1 MHTLYFAKCEIFK
14 GEIMARQIEKGELA
28 LYKYNKIRYSFVELD
43 AGEQQVLTSDPWS
56 FLSSDLQVRLNKSR
70 GNNKTKIE
78 RAIYYSGLAEDF
90 YRAAEVS
97 PLPAKGAL
105 LYYGMLDL
113 VKCYLSLNDVPLES
127 NHEHHGLVL
136 PLGKEQTIEVKTKMK
151 GAVNIFYEFTRLL
164 GKPISASHEVRFE
177 KALSHVPEVHSIY
190 TSLGH
195 LSKRKLLPVEIEFQV
210 NEARDKIF
218 TEIVYQKEQEVKVEV
233 DKFLK
238 GNRKRYL
245 KEGYPRDN
253 KVVYRAARR
262 KSYTQDNI
270 HRIYKNILAEYKKL
284 DIVPILTK
292 QGYRYYVDL
301 RPGDLPQ
308 LSYSLLA
315 MFYLGSAA
323 RYRPLEVK
331 SLLEGELRPLVS
343 EFVSLTPKQF
353 LYQMVSLT
361 TNKECV
367 IPFAAI

>member
-1 MHTLYFAKCEIFK
+1 MP
-14 GEIMARQIEKGELA
+14 RQIEKGELA
-28 LYKYNKIRYSFVELD
+28 LYKYNKVRYSFVELE

-56 FLSSDLQVRLNKSR
+56 FLSSYLQVRLNNTR
-70 GNNKTKIE
+70 GNNKAKIE

-127 NHEHHGLVL
+127 THEHHGLVL
-136 PLGKEQTIEVKTKMK
+136 PIGKEQTVEVKTKMK
-151 GAVNIFYEFTRLL
+151 DAVNIFYEFTRLL
-164 GKPISASHEVRFE
+164 GKPIAAGHEVRFE
-177 KALSHVPEVHSIY
+177 QAISHVPEVHSIY

-195 LSKRKLLPVEIEFQV
+195 SRKRKLLPIDIEFQV
-210 NEARDKIF
+210 NDARDKLF
-218 TEIVYQKEQEVKVEV
+218 TEIIYQKEQEAKVEV
-233 DKFLK
+233 EKFLK
-238 GNRKRYL
+238 GERKKYL
-245 KEGYPRDN
+245 REGHPRDN
-253 KVVYRAARR
+253 KIVYRAARR
-262 KSYTQDNI
+262 KSYNQDNI
-270 HRIYKNILAEYKKL
+270 HRIYKNILSEYKKL

-343 EFVSLTPKQF
+343 EFVSLSPKQF

-361 TNKECV
+361 TSKECV

>member
-1 MHTLYFAKCEIFK
+1 
-14 GEIMARQIEKGELA
+14 MARQIEKGDLA
-28 LYKYNKIRYSFVELD
+28 LYKYNKIRFSFVALD

-56 FLSSDLQVRLNKSR
+56 FLSSHLQIRLNNTR
-70 GNNKTKIE
+70 GANREKIE
-78 RAIYYSGLAEDF
+78 RAIYYSNLAEDF
-90 YRAAEVS
+90 YRAAENT

-113 VKCYLSLNDVPLES
+113 VKCYLSLNDVALES
-127 NHEHHGLVL
+127 THEHHGLIL
-136 PLGKEQTIEVKTKMK
+136 PLGKEQTVEVKGKMRD
-151 GAVNIFYEFTRLL
+151 AVNVFQEFCRLL
-164 GKPISASHEVRFE
+164 GKPITSPHDVRFE
-177 KALSHVPEVHSIY
+177 QALSHIPEVHSIY
-190 TSLGH
+190 TSLGERP
-195 LSKRKLLPVEIEFQV
+195 KRKLLPVNVEFQV
-210 NEARDKIF
+210 NRAKDKLF
-218 TEIVYQKEQEVKVEV
+218 TEIIYQKEQEAKVEV
-233 DKFLK
+233 NKFYK
-238 GNRKRYL
+238 GERKKYF
-245 KEGYPRDN
+245 KDGYPREQ
-253 KVVYRAARR
+253 KIVYRAQRR
-262 KSYTQDNI
+262 KSYKQDNI

-308 LSYSLLA
+308 LSYTLLA

-331 SLLEGELRPLVS
+331 SLMEGELRPLVS
-343 EFVSLTPKQF
+343 EFVSLSPKQF

>member
-1 MHTLYFAKCEIFK
+1 MP
-14 GEIMARQIEKGELA
+14 RQIEKGELA
-28 LYKYNKIRYSFVELD
+28 LYKYNKVRYSFVEVN

-56 FLSSDLQVRLNKSR
+56 FLSSNLQLRLNNTR
-70 GNNKTKIE
+70 GNNKAKIE

-90 YRAAEVS
+90 YRAADYS

-127 NHEHHGLVL
+127 THEHHGLVL
-136 PLGKEQTIEVKTKMK
+136 PVGKEQTVEVKTRTKN
-151 GAVNIFYEFTRLL
+151 AVNIFYEFTRLL
-164 GKPISASHEVRFE
+164 GKPISASENIRFE
-177 KALSHVPEVHSIY
+177 QAISHIPEVHSIY

-195 LSKRKLLPVEIEFQV
+195 LPKRKLLPVDIEFQV
-210 NEARDKIF
+210 NGAKDKLF
-218 TEIVYQKEQEVKVEV
+218 TEIIFQKEQEAKVEV
-233 DKFLK
+233 AKFLK
-238 GNRKRYL
+238 GERKKYFT
-245 KEGYPRDN
+245 EGYPRDN
-253 KVVYRAARR
+253 KSVYRAAKR
-262 KSYTQDNI
+262 KSFTHDNI
-270 HRIYKNILAEYKKL
+270 HRIYKNILSDYRKL

-308 LSYSLLA
+308 LSYTLLA

-343 EFVSLTPKQF
+343 EFVSLSPKQF